1 MPARFSISF
10 CKFFQR
16 ILPCYQLQSLSIHD
30 FSIHEEQENSNETDI
45 EDNKNGTR
53 KEPKVNITG
62 SWVSSFLSPGNDFN
76 DTLFVERSDFTYDE
90 EEGYQTTY
98 NISEFPRE
106 LDERLG
112 PTALKVITG

>member
-1 MPARFSISF
+1 MLTIV
-10 CKFFQR
+10 
-16 ILPCYQLQSLSIHD
+16 IIIIYD

-45 EDNKNGTR
+45 EDNKNGTK

-76 DTLFVERSDFTYDE
+76 ATLFVERSDFTYDE
-90 EEGYQTTY
+90 EEGYKTTY
-98 NISEFPRE
+98 NISEYPRE

-112 PTALKVITG
+112 PTVLKVITG